1 MNDLI
6 MREEYLLEAAREV
19 NIQLPKFKAKHF
31 IGNSHSTIDDIKRTT
46 IKQIAKRVKVSIE
59 IASEIKK
66 IA

>member
-31 IGNSHSTIDDIKRTT
+31 IGNSHITPYGK
-46 IKQIAKRVKVSIE
+46 IKQYLLEYNAI
-59 IASEIKK
+59 
-66 IA
+66 